1 MANMRLENR
10 YAIITGGANGIG
22 RATVRRFVAEGAHV
36 AIWDLDTEAA
46 QTLIAELQAIQVI
59 YQPVDVTDPD
69 SVAAASQECY
79 QKWGKIDILINNAGI
94 LHDAQLVKYKDGEVQ
109 ATMPLKAF
117 DDVIDV
123 NLRGTFIC
131 TRAIV
136 PFMIIQNKGRVI
148 STTSIVGIYG
158 NFGQTNY
165 AASKSGVIG
174 MTRVWAREL
183 GRYNITVNAIA
194 PGFIETDMVRQMP
207 AEILQMMIDRT
218 PLRRLGKPEEIA
230 NVFLFLASDEASFI
244 SGAVIS
250 ADGGTVLGT

>member
-1 MANMRLENR
+1 MRLENR
-10 YAIITGGANGIG
+10 YAIITGGSNGIG
-22 RATVRRFVAEGAHV
+22 RATVRRFIAEGAQV

-46 QTLIAELQAIQVI
+46 QSLITELGSKQVI

-69 SVAAASQECY
+69 SVTTASQKCFQE
-79 QKWGKIDILINNAGI
+79 WGKIDILINNAGI
-94 LHDAQLVKYKDGEVQ
+94 LHDAQLVKYKDNEVQ
-109 ATMPLKAF
+109 GIMSLKTF
-117 DDVIDV
+117 DEVIDV

-136 PFMIIQNKGRVI
+136 PYMIKQKYGRVI

-174 MTRVWAREL
+174 MTRVWSREL
-183 GRYNITVNAIA
+183 GRYNISVNAVA

-207 AEILQMMIDRT
+207 ADILQLMIDRT
-218 PLRRLGKPEEIA
+218 PLRRLGKPDEIA

>member
-1 MANMRLENR
+1 MRLDNR
-10 YAIITGGANGIG
+10 HAIITGGANGIG
-22 RATVRRFVAEGAHV
+22 RATTKRFVAEGAHV

-46 QTLIAELQAIQVI
+46 QSLIVEIGDKQSI
-59 YQPVDVTDPD
+59 YHPVDVTDPD
-69 SVAAASQECY
+69 SVATASQKCY
-79 QKWGKIDILINNAGI
+79 QEWGKIDILINNAGI

-109 ATMPLKAF
+109 ATMSVKTF

-136 PFMIIQNKGRVI
+136 PYMIKQNFGRVI

-207 AEILQMMIDRT
+207 AEILQLMIDRT
-218 PLRRLGKPEEIA
+218 PLRRLGKPDEIA

>member
-1 MANMRLENR
+1 MRLENR
-10 YAIITGGANGIG
+10 HAIITGGANGIG
-22 RATVRRFVAEGAHV
+22 RATVKRFITEGAQV

-46 QTLIAELQAIQVI
+46 QSLISELGAGQVL

-69 SVAAASQECY
+69 SVATASQLCY
-79 QKWGKIDILINNAGI
+79 LRWGKIDILINNAGI

-109 ATMPLKAF
+109 ATMSVKTF

-131 TRAIV
+131 TRAVV
-136 PFMIIQNKGRVI
+136 PYMIKQNSGRVI

-174 MTRVWAREL
+174 MTRVWSREL
-183 GRYNITVNAIA
+183 GRYNITVNAVA
-194 PGFIETDMVRQMP
+194 PGFIETDMVRRMP
-207 AEILQMMIDRT
+207 VEILQMMIDRT
-218 PLRRLGKPEEIA
+218 PLKRLGKPDEIA
-230 NVFLFLASDEASFI
+230 NVFLFLASDEASFV
-244 SGAVIS
+244 SGSVIS

>member
-1 MANMRLENR
+1 MRLENR

-22 RATVRRFVAEGAHV
+22 RAAVKRFIAEGACTAV
-36 AIWDLDTEAA
+36 WDMDVEAA
-46 QTLIAELQAIQVI
+46 QSLISETGSDRVI
-59 YQPVDVTDPD
+59 YQHVDVTDPE
-69 SVAAASQECY
+69 SVGKATLKCV
-79 QKWGKIDILINNAGI
+79 KDWGRIDILVNNAGI

-109 ATMPLKAF
+109 GTMSLKIF
-117 DDVIDV
+117 DDVIGV
-123 NLRGTFIC
+123 NLRGTFLC
-131 TRAIV
+131 ARAVV
-136 PFMIIQNKGRVI
+136 PYMIKQNFGRVI
-148 STTSIVGIYG
+148 NTASIVGIYG

-174 MTRVWAREL
+174 MTHVWSREL
-183 GRYNITVNAIA
+183 GRYNITVNAVA

-207 AEILQMMIDRT
+207 VEILQRMIERT
-218 PLRRLGKPEEIA
+218 PLKRLGKPDEIA